1 MPPTHLS
8 FPFHSTL
15 YDTTPQSAKVIVQEG
30 VEDAA
35 GFGIL
40 ACPDYPLGSDAHES
54 SPLPEQGPP
63 RDRFCVE
70 VLDWSFRTKEGGHP
84 SEKGDMEAWSS
95 SGFLRR

>member
-30 VEDAA
+30 VEGVA
-35 GFGIL
+35 GFGLL
-40 ACPDYPLGSDAHES
+40 ACLDYPLGSDAHES

-70 VLDWSFRTKEGGHP
+70 VLGLELQDKRRWP
-84 SEKGDMEAWSS
+84 SI
-95 SGFLRR
+95 